1 MYFEYTSHWYISE
14 EDLNEMAQLVRD
26 GRNVKDAILTVADYW
41 DDESYCMIDL
51 IIDKLV
57 EEVLRRAEKI

>member
-1 MYFEYTSHWYISE
+1 MDFEYTGRWYVSE

-57 EEVLRRAEKI
+57 EEVLRRAEKV

>member
-1 MYFEYTSHWYISE
+1 MDFEYTGRWYVSE
-14 EDLNEMAQLVRD
+14 EDLNEMAQLVRG

-57 EEVLRRAEKI
+57 EEVLRRAEKV

>member
-57 EEVLRRAEKI
+57 EEVLRRAEKV

>member
-1 MYFEYTSHWYISE
+1 MEFEYTGYWYVSE

-26 GRNVKDAILTVADYW
+26 GHSVKDAILTVADYW
-41 DDESYCMIDL
+41 DDESYSMIDL

-57 EEVLRRAEKI
+57 EEVLRRAKKV